1 MTKDYRNKK
10 SQDKGKKKKNEV
22 HVTEDEL
29 MTDEIS
35 EMNLSAV
42 VTEANLVG
50 NPREWWIDTGATR
63 HICADSRM
71 FSTYQKVENGDHLT
85 MGNSSTSKVVGQGTV
100 VLKMTSGK
108 ELTLKNV
115 LHVPDIRKNLIS
127 GSLLS
132 KNGFKLVFVSD
143 KFVLTKN
150 DVYVGKGY
158 LTEGLFKFNVMT
170 VMRGSANNNNKAST
184 SAYIIESQNVWHGRL
199 GHVNYDT
206 MRKLINM
213 ELIPK
218 LTIDNQHKC
227 EACVEAKLS
236 RTSFHSIERSSEP
249 LELIHTDVCDMN
261 IVQSRGG
268 KKYFVTFID
277 DSTRFCYVYLLR
289 SKDEAIESFIH
300 YKNEVENQ
308 LGKRIKRIRS
318 DRGGEYVSP
327 FGEYCSNH
335 GIIHETTAPYSPQ
348 QNGIAERKNRTLKE
362 MMNAMLA
369 SFGIPQNLW
378 GEALLSA
385 NYVLNKLPHKR
396 LDKTPYELWKGHVPS
411 YKYLKVWGCLAK
423 VMVPKPKKV
432 RI

>member
-1 MTKDYRNKK
+1 
-10 SQDKGKKKKNEV
+10 
-22 HVTEDEL
+22 
-29 MTDEIS
+29 
-35 EMNLSAV
+35 
-42 VTEANLVG
+42 
-50 NPREWWIDTGATR
+50 
-63 HICADSRM
+63 
-71 FSTYQKVENGDHLT
+71 
-85 MGNSSTSKVVGQGTV
+85 
-100 VLKMTSGK
+100 
-108 ELTLKNV
+108 
-115 LHVPDIRKNLIS
+115 
-127 GSLLS
+127 
-132 KNGFKLVFVSD
+132 
-143 KFVLTKN
+143 
-150 DVYVGKGY
+150 
-158 LTEGLFKFNVMT
+158 
-170 VMRGSANNNNKAST
+170 
-184 SAYIIESQNVWHGRL
+184 
-199 GHVNYDT
+199 
-206 MRKLINM
+206 
-213 ELIPK
+213 
-218 LTIDNQHKC
+218 
-227 EACVEAKLS
+227 
-236 RTSFHSIERSSEP
+236 
-249 LELIHTDVCDMN
+249 MN
-261 IVQSRGG
+261 IVQSRDG

-362 MMNAMLA
+362 MMNAMLT
-369 SFGIPQNLW
+369 SSGVPQNLW
-378 GEALLSA
+378 GEALFSA